1 MAIPV
6 LNDLDLLNSGQ
17 ILKFRVENAAAS
29 GYSNAEAGG
38 LIYDSGSLKFYNGSN
53 WVTLGTGSGSG
64 TVTQVDGGDGLT
76 GSVTSSGSL
85 AVGAGTGITVNANDV
100 AVTAAQTG
108 ITSIY
113 NTSLKVG
120 RANASASDHEYIDFA
135 TDGMIKLSVN
145 GNEARWNGTAFIPGT
160 DDARDLG
167 SSTKQWRNLYIDGTA
182 EVDALSINGTAV
194 TSTAAELNILDGVTA
209 TTSEIN
215 ILDGVTATAS
225 ELNILDGKSFL
236 DQDDMSSDSAT
247 AIASQQSI
255 KAYVDGQTYDDVS
268 VGNLKTALA
277 QGFGSNAVSIG
288 DSTDTVTIPGNLIV
302 SGTQTVQ
309 NETIQVVENNTIQ
322 FEGTTADA
330 YEIKLTA
337 ADASSSDKTITLP
350 DLSGHVA
357 LFAVAAGETIS
368 ATPAELNIMDG
379 VTATTSELNI
389 MDGVTATT
397 SEINALDGF
406 TGGAADLEY
415 AKDLKATGVT
425 TTEFDKLDG
434 LTASTSELNILDGV
448 TASTSEINILD
459 GVTAT
464 TSELNI
470 LDGVTANATELNLLD
485 GITTLSGSNTGD
497 EAAADETTAGIIEIA
512 DAGEAQA
519 GTNASKALTPHNLT
533 DRYAKAVIDVS
544 SIDSTALKAVVPHS
558 LGTKEVLVECIGVT
572 TGERLLCEYHTDNDG
587 SSSNNHLTFH
597 FSTVPGEDIN
607 VYIVSVQGTS
617 AVTPTYPSS

>member
-38 LIYDSGSLKFYNGSN
+38 LIYDSGSLKFYNGSS

-64 TVTQVDGGDGLT
+64 TVTQVDGGNGLT

-108 ITSIY
+108 ITSVL

-120 RANASASDHEYIDFA
+120 RANASASDHEYVDFA

-145 GNEARWNGTAFIPGT
+145 GNEARWNGSAFVPGT
-160 DDARDLG
+160 DDASDLG

-194 TSTAAELNILDGVTA
+194 SSTAAELNILDGVTSTTAELNILDGVTSTAAELNILDGKSFLDEDDMSSDSATGIASQQSIKAYVDGKTYDDVSVANLKIALAGGFGSNAVQIGDSTDTVTIPGNLVVSGTQTIQNETIQVVENNTIQFEGTTADDYEIKLTAADATSSDKTITLPNLSGHAALFASAPTATISATPAELNIMDGVTA

-225 ELNILDGKSFL
+225 EINVLDG
-236 DQDDMSSDSAT
+236 
-247 AIASQQSI
+247 
-255 KAYVDGQTYDDVS
+255 
-268 VGNLKTALA
+268 
-277 QGFGSNAVSIG
+277 
-288 DSTDTVTIPGNLIV
+288 
-302 SGTQTVQ
+302 
-309 NETIQVVENNTIQ
+309 
-322 FEGTTADA
+322 
-330 YEIKLTA
+330 
-337 ADASSSDKTITLP
+337 
-350 DLSGHVA
+350 
-357 LFAVAAGETIS
+357 FA
-368 ATPAELNIMDG
+368 G
-379 VTATTSELNI
+379 VTA
-389 MDGVTATT
+389 
-397 SEINALDGF
+397 
-406 TGGAADLEY
+406 DLTY
-415 AKDLKATGVT
+415 AKDLRATGVT

-434 LTASTSELNILDGV
+434 LTATTSELNILDGV
-448 TASTSEINILD
+448 TATASELNILD

-470 LDGVTANATELNLLD
+470 LDGVTATATEINLLD

-497 EAAADETTAGIIEIA
+497 EVAADETTAGILEVA
-512 DAGEAQA
+512 DAGEARA
-519 GTNASKALTPHNLT
+519 GTNNAKILTPHNLN
-533 DRYAKAVIDVS
+533 DRHAKAEILTA

-558 LGTKEVLVECIGVT
+558 LGTKEVLVEVFGVT
-572 TGERLLCEYHTDNDG
+572 TGERYIAEYHTDNNG
-587 SSSNNHLTFH
+587 SSSSNHLTFH
-597 FSTVPGEDIN
+597 FSVAPSEN
-607 VYIVSVQGTS
+607 LYVYIVSVQGTGE
-617 AVTPTYPSS
+617 VTPTYPTS

>member
-6 LNDLDLLNSGQ
+6 LANLDLQNKGQ
-17 ILKFRVENAAAS
+17 IIKFRVENASAS

-38 LIYDSGSLKFYNGSN
+38 LIYDTGSLKYYNGTS
-53 WVTLGTGSGSG
+53 WITLGTGSGSG
-64 TVTQVDGGDGLT
+64 TVTQVDGGNGLT

-108 ITSIY
+108 ITSIL

-135 TDGMIKLSVN
+135 TDGIIKLSVN
-145 GNEARWNGTAFIPGT
+145 GNEARWNGTAFVPGT
-160 DDARDLG
+160 NNARDLG
-167 SSTKQWRNLYIDGTA
+167 SSSKQWKDLYIDGKAYVDAINFNGTDISATAAEINILDGVTSTTA
-182 EVDALSINGTAV
+182 ELNILDGV
-194 TSTAAELNILDGVTA
+194 TSTAAELNILDGKA
-209 TTSEIN
+209 
-215 ILDGVTATAS
+215 
-225 ELNILDGKSFL
+225 FL
-236 DQDDMSSDSAT
+236 DEDDMSSDSAT
-247 AIASQQSI
+247 GIASQQSI
-255 KAYVDGQTYDDVS
+255 KAYVDGKTYDDVS
-268 VGNLKTALA
+268 IANLKTRLA
-277 QGFGSNAVSIG
+277 GGFGSNAVTIG
-288 DSTDTVTIPGNLIV
+288 DSSDTVTIPGNLVV
-302 SGTQTVQ
+302 SGTQTIS

-322 FEGTTADA
+322 FEGATADA

-337 ADASSSDKTITLP
+337 ADATSSDKTITLP

-357 LFAVAAGETIS
+357 LLAAAATETIS
-368 ATPAELNIMDG
+368 ATPAELNVLDGFAG
-379 VTATTSELNI
+379 VTA
-389 MDGVTATT
+389 
-397 SEINALDGF
+397 
-406 TGGAADLEY
+406 DLTY
-415 AKDLKATGVT
+415 AKDLRATGVT

-448 TASTSEINILD
+448 TA
-459 GVTAT
+459 T

-470 LDGVTANATELNLLD
+470 LDGVTATATEINLLD

-497 EAAADETTAGIIEIA
+497 EAAASETVAGVIEIA
-512 DAGEAQA
+512 DAGEAQT
-519 GTNASKALTPHNLT
+519 GTNATKALTPHNLT

-544 SIDSTALKAVVPHS
+544 SINSTALKAVVPHS

-572 TGERLLCEYHTDNDG
+572 SGERLLCEYHTDNDG
-587 SSSNNHLTFH
+587 SSSSNHLTFH
-597 FSTVPGEDIN
+597 FSAVPGEDIN

>member
-6 LNDLDLLNSGQ
+6 LANLDLQNKGQ
-17 ILKFRVENAAAS
+17 IIKFRVENASAS

-38 LIYDSGSLKFYNGSN
+38 LIYDTGSLKFYNGTQ

-64 TVTQVDGGDGLT
+64 TVTQVDGGNGLT

-85 AVGAGTGITVNANDV
+85 AVGAGTGITVNPDDV

-120 RANASASDHEYIDFA
+120 RSSSTEYIDFA
-135 TDGMIKLSVN
+135 TDNVIKLIAN
-145 GNEARWNGTAFIPGT
+145 GGEARWNGTAFVPGD

-182 EVDALSINGTAV
+182 EVDALTIGGVASVPFESADHSKLDGIAAGAEVNVATNLGKT
-194 TSTAAELNILDGVTA
+194 TAAGQITITSSTGSNVVIGEATGSIAGLMSTTHHDKLDGIEASADVT
-209 TTSEIN
+209 
-215 ILDGVTATAS
+215 DTANVKSALNAS
-225 ELNILDGKSFL
+225 FGG
-236 DQDDMSSDSAT
+236 SAT
-247 AIASQQSI
+247 
-255 KAYVDGQTYDDVS
+255 
-268 VGNLKTALA
+268 
-277 QGFGSNAVSIG
+277 IG
-288 DSTDTVTIPGNLIV
+288 DSSDTFTIPGNLVV

-330 YEIKLTA
+330 YEVKLTA
-337 ADASSSDKTITLP
+337 ADATSSDKTITLP
-350 DLSGHVA
+350 NLSGHVA
-357 LFAVAAGETIS
+357 LLASAAGETIS

-379 VTATTSELNI
+379 VTATTSEINI
-389 MDGVTATT
+389 LDGVTATA
-397 SEINALDGF
+397 SEINVLDGF
-406 TGGAADLEY
+406 AGVTADLTY
-415 AKDLKATGVT
+415 AKDLRATGVT

-448 TASTSEINILD
+448 TASTSEINKLD

-497 EAAADETTAGIIEIA
+497 EAAASETVAGVIEIA

-544 SIDSTALKAVVPHS
+544 SINSTALKAVVPHS

-572 TGERLLCEYHTDNDG
+572 SGERLLCEYHTDNNG
-587 SSSNNHLTFH
+587 SSSSNHLTFH

-607 VYIVSVQGTS
+607 VYIVSVEGTS

>member
-6 LNDLDLLNSGQ
+6 LANLDLQNKGQ
-17 ILKFRVENAAAS
+17 IIKFRVENASAS

-38 LIYDSGSLKFYNGSN
+38 LIYDTGSLKYYNGTS

-64 TVTQVDGGDGLT
+64 TVTQVDGGNGLT

-113 NTSLKVG
+113 NTALKVG
-120 RANASASDHEYIDFA
+120 RAYADATDHEMIDFA

-145 GNEARWNGTAFIPGT
+145 GAEARWNGTAFIPGT

-182 EVDALSINGTAV
+182 EVDALSIDGTAV
-194 TSTAAELNILDGVTA
+194 TSTAAELNILDGVTSTTAELNILDGVTSTAAELNILDGKAFLDEDNMASDSATGIASQQSIKAYVDGKTYDDVSVANLKTRLAGGFGSNAVQIGDSSDTVTIPGNLVVSGTQTISNETIQVVENNTIQFEGATADAYEIKLTAADATSADKTITLPDLSGHVALLAAAATETISATPAELNIMDGVTA

-225 ELNILDGKSFL
+225 EINVLDGF
-236 DQDDMSSDSAT
+236 A
-247 AIASQQSI
+247 
-255 KAYVDGQTYDDVS
+255 
-268 VGNLKTALA
+268 
-277 QGFGSNAVSIG
+277 
-288 DSTDTVTIPGNLIV
+288 
-302 SGTQTVQ
+302 
-309 NETIQVVENNTIQ
+309 
-322 FEGTTADA
+322 GTTAD
-330 YEIKLTA
+330 LT
-337 ADASSSDKTITLP
+337 
-350 DLSGHVA
+350 
-357 LFAVAAGETIS
+357 
-368 ATPAELNIMDG
+368 
-379 VTATTSELNI
+379 
-389 MDGVTATT
+389 
-397 SEINALDGF
+397 
-406 TGGAADLEY
+406 Y

-448 TASTSEINILD
+448 TA
-459 GVTAT
+459 T

-470 LDGVTANATELNLLD
+470 LDGVTATATEINLLD

-497 EAAADETTAGIIEIA
+497 EAAASETVAGVIEIA
-512 DAGEAQA
+512 DAGEAQT
-519 GTNASKALTPHNLT
+519 GTNATKALTPHNLT
-533 DRYAKAVIDVS
+533 DRYAKAIIVKD
-544 SIDSTALKAVVPHS
+544 SINSTALKAVVPHS

-572 TGERLLCEYHTDNDG
+572 SGERLLCEYHTDNDG
-587 SSSNNHLTFH
+587 SSSSNHLTFH
-597 FSTVPGEDIN
+597 FSAVPGEDIN
-607 VYIVSVQGTS
+607 VYIVSVHGTS

>member
-6 LNDLDLLNSGQ
+6 LANLDLQNKGQ
-17 ILKFRVENAAAS
+17 IIKFRVENASAS

-38 LIYDSGSLKFYNGSN
+38 LIYDTGSLKFYNGTQ

-64 TVTQVDGGDGLT
+64 TVTQVDGGNGLT

-85 AVGAGTGITVNANDV
+85 AVGAGTGITVNPNDV

-194 TSTAAELNILDGVTA
+194 SSTAAEINILDGVTASTSEINILDGVTATTAELNILDGKAFLDEDNMASDSATGIASQQSIKAYVDGKTYDDVSVANLKTRLAGGFGSNAVQIGDSSDTVTIPGNLVVTGTQTISNETVQVTENNSILFEGATADSNEIKLTAADASSDKTITLPDLSGHVGLFAVAPTATISATPAELNIMDGVTA

-225 ELNILDGKSFL
+225 E
-236 DQDDMSSDSAT
+236 
-247 AIASQQSI
+247 
-255 KAYVDGQTYDDVS
+255 
-268 VGNLKTALA
+268 
-277 QGFGSNAVSIG
+277 
-288 DSTDTVTIPGNLIV
+288 
-302 SGTQTVQ
+302 
-309 NETIQVVENNTIQ
+309 
-322 FEGTTADA
+322 
-330 YEIKLTA
+330 
-337 ADASSSDKTITLP
+337 
-350 DLSGHVA
+350 
-357 LFAVAAGETIS
+357 
-368 ATPAELNIMDG
+368 
-379 VTATTSELNI
+379 
-389 MDGVTATT
+389 
-397 SEINALDGF
+397 INVLDGF
-406 TGGAADLEY
+406 AGATADLTY
-415 AKDLKATGVT
+415 AKDLRATGVT

-572 TGERLLCEYHTDNDG
+572 SGERLLCEYHTDNDG
-587 SSSNNHLTFH
+587 SSSSNHLTFH

-607 VYIVSVQGTS
+607 VYIVSVEGTS

>member
-29 GYSNAEAGG
+29 GYSGAQAGG
-38 LIYDSGSLKFYNGSN
+38 LIYDSGSLKFYNGST

-64 TVTQVDGGDGLT
+64 TVTQVDGGNGLT

-108 ITSIY
+108 ITSVL

-135 TDGMIKLSVN
+135 TDGIIKLSVN
-145 GNEARWNGTAFIPGT
+145 GNEARWNGTAFVPGT

-167 SSTKQWRNLYIDGTA
+167 SNTKQWRNLYIDGTA
-182 EVDALSINGTAV
+182 EVDTLSIDGTTVTSTATELNILDGVTSTTAELNILDGV
-194 TSTAAELNILDGVTA
+194 TSTAAELNILDGKAFLDEDNMASDSATGIASQQSIKAYVDNKTYDDVSVANLKIALAGGFGSNAVQIGDSTDTVTIPGNLVVTGTQTISNETVQVTENNSILFEGTTADANEIKLTAADASSDKTITLPDLSGHAALFASAPTATISATPAELNIMDGVTA

-225 ELNILDGKSFL
+225 EINVLDG
-236 DQDDMSSDSAT
+236 
-247 AIASQQSI
+247 
-255 KAYVDGQTYDDVS
+255 
-268 VGNLKTALA
+268 
-277 QGFGSNAVSIG
+277 
-288 DSTDTVTIPGNLIV
+288 
-302 SGTQTVQ
+302 
-309 NETIQVVENNTIQ
+309 
-322 FEGTTADA
+322 
-330 YEIKLTA
+330 
-337 ADASSSDKTITLP
+337 
-350 DLSGHVA
+350 
-357 LFAVAAGETIS
+357 FA
-368 ATPAELNIMDG
+368 G
-379 VTATTSELNI
+379 VTA
-389 MDGVTATT
+389 
-397 SEINALDGF
+397 
-406 TGGAADLEY
+406 DLTY
-415 AKDLKATGVT
+415 AKDLRATGVT

-434 LTASTSELNILDGV
+434 LTATTSELNILDGV
-448 TASTSEINILD
+448 TATASELNILD

-470 LDGVTANATELNLLD
+470 LDGVTATATEINLLD

-497 EAAADETTAGIIEIA
+497 EVAADETTAGILEVA
-512 DAGEAQA
+512 DAGEAKA
-519 GTNASKALTPHNLT
+519 GTNNAKIITPHNLT
-533 DRYAKAVIDVS
+533 DRYSKAVIDVS
-544 SIDSTALKAVVPHS
+544 SIDTTALKAVVPHS

-572 TGERLLCEYHTDNDG
+572 TGERLLCEYHTDNNG
-587 SSSNNHLTFH
+587 SSSSNHLTFH
-597 FSTVPGEDIN
+597 FSAVPSEDIN

-617 AVTPTYPSS
+617 AVTPTYPTS

>member
-6 LNDLDLLNSGQ
+6 LANLDLQNKGQ
-17 ILKFRVENAAAS
+17 IIKFRVENASAS

-38 LIYDSGSLKFYNGSN
+38 LIYDTGSLKYYNGTS

-64 TVTQVDGGDGLT
+64 TVTQVDGGNGLT

-113 NTSLKVG
+113 NTALKVG
-120 RANASASDHEYIDFA
+120 RAYADATDHEMIDFA

-145 GNEARWNGTAFIPGT
+145 GAEARWNGTAFIPGT

-182 EVDALSINGTAV
+182 EVDALSIDGTAVTSTATELNILDGVTSTTAELNILDGV
-194 TSTAAELNILDGVTA
+194 TSTAAELNILDGKAFLDEDNMASDSATGIASQQSIKAYVDGKTYDDVSVANLKTRLAGGFGSNAVQIGDSSDTVTIPGNLVVSGTQTISNETIQVVENNTIQFEGATADAYEIKLTAADATSADKTITLPDLSGHVALLAAAATETISATPAELNIMDGVTA

-225 ELNILDGKSFL
+225 EINVLDGF
-236 DQDDMSSDSAT
+236 A
-247 AIASQQSI
+247 
-255 KAYVDGQTYDDVS
+255 
-268 VGNLKTALA
+268 
-277 QGFGSNAVSIG
+277 
-288 DSTDTVTIPGNLIV
+288 
-302 SGTQTVQ
+302 
-309 NETIQVVENNTIQ
+309 
-322 FEGTTADA
+322 GTTAD
-330 YEIKLTA
+330 LT
-337 ADASSSDKTITLP
+337 
-350 DLSGHVA
+350 
-357 LFAVAAGETIS
+357 
-368 ATPAELNIMDG
+368 
-379 VTATTSELNI
+379 
-389 MDGVTATT
+389 
-397 SEINALDGF
+397 
-406 TGGAADLEY
+406 Y

-448 TASTSEINILD
+448 TA
-459 GVTAT
+459 T

-470 LDGVTANATELNLLD
+470 LDGVTATATEINLLD

-497 EAAADETTAGIIEIA
+497 EAAASETVAGVIEIA
-512 DAGEAQA
+512 DAGEAQT
-519 GTNASKALTPHNLT
+519 GTNATKALTPHNLT

-544 SIDSTALKAVVPHS
+544 SINSTALKAVVPHS

-587 SSSNNHLTFH
+587 SSSSNHLTFH
-597 FSTVPGEDIN
+597 FSTVPGENIN